1 MSAPLQ
7 DTRRDRRA
15 QAQHGGPVP
24 CRACGSDRQRHL
36 YELEGHAI
44 DRCLACGFVQVRD
57 EPAPGL
63 LEGIYAVLHLKHATF
78 RSEAAAVA
86 ENDRRLKLLSKLVPK
101 GARVLDAGCAS
112 GDFLQVAKGSFLLSG
127 MDISTAAIEVAKAR
141 HPDLAPRLWAGR
153 VEDIA
158 ADRGPFDAIVLW
170 DVIEH
175 VWDPVATCHSL
186 FEHLA
191 PNGLLLLSTPDAGA
205 MTARLMGKRWAF
217 MIPPEH
223 LGLFSRRSLRHLFE
237 TIVPGEVV
245 YHRSLGKSTNVA
257 FVAYKLDRMFG
268 RRFPAGAMD
277 WLARSPL
284 GRLIIYIPT
293 GDIQYLAV
301 RKPGASVNGKG
312 FE

>member
-7 DTRRDRRA
+7 DPKRA
-15 QAQHGGPVP
+15 RLVRAPHSDPVP

-36 YELEGHAI
+36 YEVEGFAI
-44 DRCLACGFVQVRD
+44 DRCRACGFVQVRD
-57 EPAPGL
+57 EPAPEVL
-63 LEGIYAVLHLKHATF
+63 DGIYAVLHLKHATF
-78 RSEAAAVA
+78 RTEAAAAA
-86 ENDRRLKLLSKLVPK
+86 ENDRRLKLLDKLVPR
-101 GARVLDAGCAS
+101 GSRVLDAGCAS

-127 MDISTAAIEVAKAR
+127 MDVSEGAIEVAKAR
-141 HPDLAPRLWAGR
+141 NPELATRLWAGR

-175 VWDPVATCHSL
+175 VWDPIVTCRSL
-186 FEHLA
+186 FQHLA
-191 PNGLLLLSTPDAGA
+191 PGGLLVLSTPDAGA
-205 MTARLMGKRWAF
+205 LTARLMGKRWAF

-223 LGLFSRRSLRHLFE
+223 LGLFSQKSLRRLFE
-237 TIVPGEVV
+237 SVVPGEIL

-257 FVAYKLDRMFG
+257 FVAYKLDRMLG
-268 RRFPAGAMD
+268 RCFPDGAMN

-301 RKPGASVNGKG
+301 RKAV
-312 FE
+312 